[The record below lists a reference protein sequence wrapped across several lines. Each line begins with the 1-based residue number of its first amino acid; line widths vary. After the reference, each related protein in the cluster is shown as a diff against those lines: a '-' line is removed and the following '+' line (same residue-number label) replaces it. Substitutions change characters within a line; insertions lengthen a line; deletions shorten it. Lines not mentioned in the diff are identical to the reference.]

1 LSKPYSSKALPDGT
15 VIREWRIEDVLGVGG
30 FGIVY
35 KGRGIYFGELV
46 AIKEYF
52 PSAIS
57 ERDAEST
64 VVPIGSDV
72 EEVHALG
79 LKKFVEEA
87 KLLWNL
93 STPTRHPNIVSV
105 RSLFEVHGT
114 AYMVMDFEDGVSLSR
129 LLKEGRRFN
138 ERSLWN
144 VIKPI
149 AEGLDRAHRV
159 GVLHRDIKP
168 PNILITDDN
177 RPVLI
182 DFGSARFEAAEA
194 TSTSVTFHTP
204 PYAAVEQYVKTYPQ
218 GPWTDIYAMSVV
230 LYECVTGEKPPEV
243 LERMH
248 GGLGTQL
255 TEGHWPGFSKRFLQ
269 AIDSGMTIRPS
280 ERPQSI
286 REWLALFGKKDA
298 EEVVA
303 GDDEPTRF
311 FAHEMAS
318 NEIAAVAPTAPGIDQ
333 KDLDT
338 GVPKDPADV
347 QFKRAGEETG
357 ASKKGKKKKS
367 DEVEEVEEAA
377 PVEPVAAEAAPPP
390 KKPEPI
396 AEQKKPVV
404 PPPKAK
410 EPADK
415 WYKDPRKAMLAGGGA
430 VALVAA
436 LAAGTF
442 MMKGGSGESG
452 APLEIPDLNG
462 SESIPVEGLG
472 QLIAAERSL
481 ADDARTAGAPATAVN
496 DLVTAS
502 GQLDQQLAGL
512 QALADDPAQA
522 AAATTRVEQMK
533 RTATSANVAFAT
545 ALLRDADAKAQS
557 LPRNAQSPPVTST
570 LAELRTSV
578 ESSASNTDPVQSL
591 GAARDALAKSQAF
604 SAAITGAYTALAANK
619 AKTEKLPQA
628 PRATTAVTTT
638 TTAAPVATT
647 TTTAS
652 SSTSSSSAPSASKQA
667 QVNSIVSSGRALAK
681 QVMASG
687 NKENARLAKNYDKYL
702 AEVANSARGART
714 DAEMD
719 RLIKEATQTKA
730 YLVFLQR
737 QSSQGQ

>member
-1 LSKPYSSKALPDGT
+1 
-15 VIREWRIEDVLGVGG
+15 
-30 FGIVY
+30 
-35 KGRGIYFGELV
+35 
-46 AIKEYF
+46 
-52 PSAIS
+52 
-57 ERDAEST
+57 
-64 VVPIGSDV
+64 
-72 EEVHALG
+72 
-79 LKKFVEEA
+79 
-87 KLLWNL
+87 
-93 STPTRHPNIVSV
+93 
-105 RSLFEVHGT
+105 
-114 AYMVMDFEDGVSLSR
+114 MVMDFEDGVSLSR

-248 GGLGTQL
+248 GGLGTPL
-255 TEGHWPGFSKRFLQ
+255 AEGHWPGFTKRFLQ

-286 REWLALFGKKDA
+286 REWLALFGRKDA
-298 EEVVA
+298 EEVVS
-303 GDDEPTRF
+303 GDDEATRF

-318 NEIAAVAPTAPGIDQ
+318 NEISAVAPTAPGIDQ

-367 DEVEEVEEAA
+367 DEIEEAA
-377 PVEPVAAEAAPPP
+377 SPAEPVESDALEAVPPP

-396 AEQKKPVV
+396 AEQRRPVA

-415 WYKDPRKAMLAGGGA
+415 WYKDPRKAMLAGAGA
-430 VALVAA
+430 VALVVA

-442 MMKGGSGESG
+442 IMKGGSGESG

-472 QLIAAERSL
+472 QLIAAERTL

-496 DLVTAS
+496 DLVTAG

-522 AAATTRVEQMK
+522 AAASARVEQMK

-545 ALLRDADAKAQS
+545 ALLRDADAKAQG
-557 LPRNAQSPPVTST
+557 LPRNAQSPAVTST

-604 SAAITGAYTALAANK
+604 SATITGAYTALAANK

-628 PRATTAVTTT
+628 PKPTTAVTAT

-647 TTTAS
+647 TTAS
-652 SSTSSSSAPSASKQA
+652 SSSSSAAPSASKQA